1 MEWALPLVLFLGGLI
16 ALMLLG
22 LPVATAFI
30 VVNIVGAWVFM
41 GGIAGLELLT
51 RNALDGVISFSLVP
65 IGLFILMG
73 EALYQ
78 SGLAGKAIDAVDRL
92 IRRLPGRLAIV
103 SIVGGTLFSAL
114 SGSSVANAAMLGS
127 TLVPQ
132 MMQRRYHPVMS
143 IGPILGTGGIA
154 ILIPPSALTVLL
166 GSLSRIPIAEL
177 LIAGIVPGLLIAGSY
192 VVYVIVRCTLNPGL
206 APTYDEPE
214 MSWAER
220 LLPTVQYVIPLSL
233 LFIIVV
239 GSMLSGIASPSEASA
254 LGATAAI
261 LVVLLYRRL
270 TWNVLSVTLMET
282 AKISGMI
289 LFIMSASMTF
299 SQILNFSGAT
309 QGVLDAVSSWQLS
322 GLGLVLIL
330 IAVYLFLG
338 CFIDQV
344 SIMMITLPFFVPLA
358 REMGLD
364 LIWFG
369 TIMLVMLEVGLT
381 TPPFGLLLFVMKG
394 VVPAE
399 VTMRQII
406 DAVIPYIVMTMLV
419 VAAIVAFPPFA
430 TFLPSLL

>member
-1 MEWALPLVLFLGGLI
+1 M
-16 ALMLLG
+16 MLG
-22 LPVATAFI
+22 LPVATSFI
-30 VVNIVGAWVFM
+30 VVNVVGAWIFM
-41 GGIAGLELLT
+41 GGMAGLELLT
-51 RNALDGVISFSLVP
+51 RNAIDGVVSFSLVP

-73 EALYQ
+73 EGLYQ
-78 SGLAGKAIDAVDRL
+78 SGLASKAVDAVDRL

-103 SIVGGTLFSAL
+103 SIIGGTLFSAL

-177 LIAGIVPGLLIAGSY
+177 LIAGIVPGLLIAGCY
-192 VVYVIVRCTLNPGL
+192 VVYVVVRCALNPAL
-206 APTYDEPE
+206 APSYDEPP
-214 MSWAER
+214 MSWKER
-220 LLPTVQYVIPLSL
+220 LLPTFQYVLPLSL
-233 LFIIVV
+233 LFVVVV

-254 LGATAAI
+254 LGATAALLAI
-261 LVVLLYRRL
+261 LLYGRMS
-270 TWNVLSVTLMET
+270 WKVLSVTLAET
-282 AKISGMI
+282 AKITGMI

-309 QGVLDAVSSWQLS
+309 QGVLDVVKGWQLS
-322 GLGLVLIL
+322 GLELVLIL
-330 IAVYLFLG
+330 IVVYLFLG

-369 TIMLVMLEVGLT
+369 TIMLVMLEVSLT

-394 VVPAE
+394 VVPPE
-399 VTMRQII
+399 VTMGEIVH
-406 DAVIPYIVMTMLV
+406 AVMPYVAMTMV
-419 VAAIVAFPPFA
+419 VVFLIVAYPPFA
-430 TFLPSLL
+430 TYLPSLL